1 MGEIRLKR
9 VYEPPEEEDGL
20 RVLVDRLWPRGLNK
34 DKTRIDFWFKEI
46 APSEELRRW
55 FGHDPARFPLFKKR
69 YEQELRENAAAV
81 GRLLELVRGN
91 PVVTLLYGAR
101 DRERN
106 QAVVIREFLNTAL
119 GSKRKSKSR

>member
-1 MGEIRLKR
+1 M
-9 VYEPPEEEDGL
+9 
-20 RVLVDRLWPRGLNK
+20 LVDRLWPRGLNK

>member
-34 DKTRIDFWFKEI
+34 DKARIDFWFKEI
-46 APSEELRRW
+46 APSEELRRG
-55 FGHDPARFPLFKKR
+55 FGHDPARFPLFRKR